1 MLHRCIFQTARRF
14 FLVILAALTLATAA
28 HAEGQWPMTV
38 TDAVGRVVT
47 IPAKPKAILLG
58 SGFNLV
64 ALSLI
69 HPDPVSLLAGWS
81 GDMKGDNPEI
91 YESFRRKFPAI
102 ADVPQIDDGTGPGL
116 SFETLLT
123 LKADLAILANWQA
136 DTEPGKRAIDYLT
149 GIGVP
154 VIVVDFNNDPLTST
168 PRMMRLLGKILER
181 DEQADAFAQFYED
194 KLALIRARL
203 AARPEPRP
211 LVLMDAF
218 PQADRC
224 CWAYGTGGLG
234 EFLTIAGGRNI
245 AEGTL
250 PRPGGTVNAEAVMA
264 ANPDI
269 YIATSSPGGKYGT
282 LSIGPGI
289 SEDEAQQ
296 TLARTIEAPALSSI
310 RAVQEKRVHGLW
322 NFFNAIP
329 LKHRRGRGLRRLDP
343 AGSLFRSRPEE
354 KPCRDQHPL
363 RRGPVRRHLLG
374 GPETGGLA
382 SALSSPA
389 IESVLGREPSA
400 AAYGRVLS
408 AAEHPI

>member
-264 ANPDI
+264 ANPGI

-296 TLARTIEAPALSSI
+296 TLARTIEAPALTSI

-329 LKHRRGRGLRRLDP
+329 LNIVAAEAFATWIRPDLFSDLDP
-343 AGSLFRSRPEE
+343 KKSLAEINTRF
-354 KPCRDQHPL
+354 
-363 RRGPVRRHLLG
+363 
-374 GPETGGLA
+374 
-382 SALSSPA
+382 
-389 IESVLGREPSA
+389 A
-400 AAYGRVLS
+400 AVPFEGTYWVDLKQAD
-408 AAEHPI
+408 

>member
-1 MLHRCIFQTARRF
+1 MLPAARRLL
-14 FLVILAALTLATAA
+14 LVLFAALMLATAA

-38 TDAVGRVVT
+38 TDAVGREVT
-47 IPAKPKAILLG
+47 IPARPKAILLG

-123 LKADLAILANWQA
+123 VKADLALLNNWQS
-136 DTEPGKRAIDYLT
+136 DTESGKRAIDYLT

-154 VIVVDFNNDPLTST
+154 VIVVDFNNDALTGT
-168 PRMMRLLGKILER
+168 PRMMRLLGRILER
-181 DEQADAFAQFYED
+181 EEQAEAFAQFYEG
-194 KLALIRARL
+194 KLALIRSRI
-203 AARPEPRP
+203 AAKPEPRP

-218 PQADRC
+218 PQANRC

-234 EFLTIAGGRNI
+234 EFLTMAGGRNI
-245 AEGTL
+245 AEGVL
-250 PRPGGTVNAEAVMA
+250 PRPGGTVNAEAIMA

-282 LSIGPGI
+282 LSIGPGV
-289 SEDEAQQ
+289 SEDEARE
-296 TLARTIEAPALSSI
+296 TLARTIEAPALASI

-329 LKHRRGRGLRRLDP
+329 LNIVAAEAFATWIRPDLFGDLDP
-343 AGSLFRSRPEE
+343 KKSLAEINERFAAVPFEGSYWVDL
-354 KPCRDQHPL
+354 KPVD
-363 RRGPVRRHLLG
+363 
-374 GPETGGLA
+374 
-382 SALSSPA
+382 
-389 IESVLGREPSA
+389 
-400 AAYGRVLS
+400 
-408 AAEHPI
+408 

>member
-1 MLHRCIFQTARRF
+1 MFQTARRF

-38 TDAVGRVVT
+38 TDAIGREVT
-47 IPAKPKAILLG
+47 LPAKPKAILLG

-329 LKHRRGRGLRRLDP
+329 LNIVAAEAFAAWIRPDLFSDLDP
-343 AGSLFRSRPEE
+343 KKSLAEINTRFAAVPFEGTYWVDL
-354 KPCRDQHPL
+354 KPAD
-363 RRGPVRRHLLG
+363 
-374 GPETGGLA
+374 
-382 SALSSPA
+382 
-389 IESVLGREPSA
+389 
-400 AAYGRVLS
+400 
-408 AAEHPI
+408 

>member
-38 TDAVGRVVT
+38 TDAIGREVT
-47 IPAKPKAILLG
+47 LPAKPKAILLG

-329 LKHRRGRGLRRLDP
+329 LNIVAAEAFAAWIRPDLFSDLDP
-343 AGSLFRSRPEE
+343 KKSLAEINTRFAAVPFEGTYWVDL
-354 KPCRDQHPL
+354 KPAD
-363 RRGPVRRHLLG
+363 
-374 GPETGGLA
+374 
-382 SALSSPA
+382 
-389 IESVLGREPSA
+389 
-400 AAYGRVLS
+400 
-408 AAEHPI
+408 

>member
-1 MLHRCIFQTARRF
+1 MLV
-14 FLVILAALTLATAA
+14 LVAALALATAA
-28 HAEGQWPMTV
+28 RAEGPWPMTV
-38 TDAVGRVVT
+38 TDAVGREVT
-47 IPAKPKAILLG
+47 IPARPKAILLG

-123 LKADLAILANWQA
+123 VKADLALLNNWQS
-136 DTEPGKRAIDYLT
+136 DTESGKRAIEYLT

-154 VIVVDFNNDPLTST
+154 VIVVDFNNDALTGT
-168 PRMMRLLGKILER
+168 PRMMRLLGQIFER
-181 DEQADAFAQFYED
+181 EEQAEAFARFYED
-194 KLALIRARL
+194 KLALIRSRI
-203 AARPEPRP
+203 AAKPEPRP

-234 EFLTIAGGRNI
+234 EFLTMAGGRNI
-245 AEGTL
+245 AEGVL
-250 PRPGGTVNAEAVMA
+250 PRPGGTVNAEAIMA

-282 LSIGPGI
+282 LSIGPGV
-289 SEDEAQQ
+289 SEDEARE
-296 TLARTIEAPALSSI
+296 TLARTIEAPALASI

-329 LKHRRGRGLRRLDP
+329 LNIVAAEAFATWIRPDLFGDLDP
-343 AGSLFRSRPEE
+343 KKSLDEINERFAAVPFEGSYWVDL
-354 KPCRDQHPL
+354 KPAD
-363 RRGPVRRHLLG
+363 
-374 GPETGGLA
+374 
-382 SALSSPA
+382 
-389 IESVLGREPSA
+389 
-400 AAYGRVLS
+400 
-408 AAEHPI
+408 

>member
-1 MLHRCIFQTARRF
+1 LPHRCIFQTARRF

-38 TDAVGRVVT
+38 TDAIGREVT
-47 IPAKPKAILLG
+47 LPAKPKAILLG

-329 LKHRRGRGLRRLDP
+329 LNIVAAEAFAAWIRPDLFSDLDP
-343 AGSLFRSRPEE
+343 KKSLAEINTRFAAVPFEGTYWVDL
-354 KPCRDQHPL
+354 KPAD
-363 RRGPVRRHLLG
+363 
-374 GPETGGLA
+374 
-382 SALSSPA
+382 
-389 IESVLGREPSA
+389 
-400 AAYGRVLS
+400 
-408 AAEHPI
+408 